1 MPAIND
7 TIRFIFSEMDKTI
20 LDNFTKDELAR
31 IDAVARD
38 LKTILDAA
46 KKRNQDAIDRSYR

>member
-7 TIRFIFSEMDKTI
+7 TTRFVFSEMDKTI
-20 LDNFTKDELAR
+20 LDNFTRDELAR
-31 IDAVARD
+31 IDAAAKE

-46 KKRNQDAIDRSYR
+46 KKRNQDAIHRSYR